1 VARSSPDSIPDD
13 LRAAFRSA
21 VQLYSDWMPSL
32 PEPKARFG
40 RELHAMSAVCGLLDG
55 VNDRLPDDLF
65 EKLMS
70 YMRDVRYTLLRQKI
84 IGDRSYRAAARCFLR
99 LIEDRK
105 RQCLRA
111 E

>member
-32 PEPKARFG
+32 PEPKVRFG

-70 YMRDVRYTLLRQKI
+70 YRQKI
-84 IGDRSYRAAARCFLR
+84 VGDRSYRAAARCFLR